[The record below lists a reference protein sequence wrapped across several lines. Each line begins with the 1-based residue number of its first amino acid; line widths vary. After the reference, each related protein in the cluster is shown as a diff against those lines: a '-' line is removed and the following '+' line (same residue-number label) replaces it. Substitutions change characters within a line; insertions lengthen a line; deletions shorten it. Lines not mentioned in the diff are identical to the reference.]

1 VNIVSVPYG
10 DYSISPGGALQN
22 GIQVGLVPRAATSTL
37 LSGTGDK
44 GY

>member
-22 GIQVGLVPRAATSTL
+22 GIQE
-37 LSGTGDK
+37 K
-44 GY
+44 EEE